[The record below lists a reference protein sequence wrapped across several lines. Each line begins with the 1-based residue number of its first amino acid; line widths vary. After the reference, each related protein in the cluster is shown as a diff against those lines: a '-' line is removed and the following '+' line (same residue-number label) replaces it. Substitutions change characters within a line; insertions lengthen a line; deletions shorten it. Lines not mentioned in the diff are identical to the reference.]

1 MKWQLTD
8 YDNQQYGRCIN
19 DNEFEFKEFNRAS
32 YNLVDE
38 LEALGDAKFYNIYFP
53 YDEYWIIER
62 VNLKDYTLE
71 EQKHYCSAYYPEKE
85 FKDLTN
91 WIIAECIFEQELSGL
106 Y

>member
-1 MKWQLTD
+1 M
-8 YDNQQYGRCIN
+8 
-19 DNEFEFKEFNRAS
+19 A
-32 YNLVDE
+32 NL
-38 LEALGDAKFYNIYFP
+38 AYCRFSN
-53 YDEYWIIER
+53 
-62 VNLKDYTLE
+62 TLE